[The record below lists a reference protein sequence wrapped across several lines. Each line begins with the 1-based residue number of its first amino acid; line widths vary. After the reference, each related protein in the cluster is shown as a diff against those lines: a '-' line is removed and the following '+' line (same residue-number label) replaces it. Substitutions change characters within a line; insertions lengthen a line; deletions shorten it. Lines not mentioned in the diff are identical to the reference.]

1 MKSTFFYVYYNT
13 NSHLMK
19 LKPTSLS
26 TFKKYSEKVK
36 ENKS

>member
-1 MKSTFFYVYYNT
+1 MKSTFFFYVYYNT

-26 TFKKYSEKVK
+26 TFKK
-36 ENKS
+36 NHAIP

>member
-26 TFKKYSEKVK
+26 TFKKTCNTVK
-36 ENKS
+36 K